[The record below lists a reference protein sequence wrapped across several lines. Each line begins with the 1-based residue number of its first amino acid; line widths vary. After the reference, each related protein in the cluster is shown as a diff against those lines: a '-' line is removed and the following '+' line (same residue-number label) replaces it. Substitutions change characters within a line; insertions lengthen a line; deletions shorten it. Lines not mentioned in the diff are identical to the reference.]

1 MRIQLLVLGSMMLGC
16 GASSVTPPP
25 RSAPA
30 ILGVAPLPPP
40 APAPAPAPPPTPVTA
55 VTDTTTPEGN
65 AAALRARLVKDT
77 GTDWTVYVDKRNQ
90 EIRHLSPLAPV
101 MFGTGSAEDRARAFF
116 ATYVT
121 ELHASTEDLRLVRA
135 DTGPSGSTGYV
146 RFEHYVKGTEL
157 PVFDAVSSASF
168 DGAGALYM
176 TQPGFRAGLDKIPTR
191 AAITAAE
198 AEKRVLTE
206 WHRRCPTTGKAP
218 VTSLAL
224 GVRGEPTLPPLLVWR
239 AKLQFAYDST
249 ACQME
254 ELLVDATTG
263 AIANR

>member
-1 MRIQLLVLGSMMLGC
+1 MRIQLLVLASMMLGC
-16 GASSVTPPP
+16 GASTVTPPP

-30 ILGVAPLPPP
+30 IVGVAPVPPL
-40 APAPAPAPPPTPVTA
+40 APAPAPAPVPPPTPE
-55 VTDTTTPEGN
+55 TDTTTPEGN

-90 EIRHLSPLAPV
+90 EIRHLSPLSPV

-116 ATYVT
+116 ATYAA

-157 PVFDAVSSASF
+157 PIFDAVSSASF
-168 DGAGALYM
+168 DKTGALYM

-191 AAITAAE
+191 AAITSAE

-206 WHRRCPTTGKAP
+206 WHRRCPARGKAP

-224 GVRGEPTLPPLLVWR
+224 GIRGAPTLPPLLVWR
-239 AKLQFAYDST
+239 AQLQFAYDSN

-263 AIANR
+263 AIADR